1 MSTATAQIGH
11 RTRATQRCTPHSTQI
26 RHRSS
31 KEKNRYPADAACS
44 GIRVAHP
51 DAPRAMPLQ
60 GLQTR
65 HVHIHSKLCS
75 RKSAIILLRR
85 ARSRTCTDVNDTAE
99 AAPEICESRSRY
111 TCRQPTDP
119 EHARWVVRTSEPGHH
134 LCEFLEDITRSRR
147 IKSFPKLCGVPQRT
161 SGRPVSSLC
170 TFEVED
176 SPPDG
181 NRNSSVNT

>member
-1 MSTATAQIGH
+1 M
-11 RTRATQRCTPHSTQI
+11 RATQRCTPHSTQV
-26 RHRSS
+26 RHRLS
-31 KEKNRYPADAACS
+31 KEHNRYPADAPCS

-51 DAPRAMPLQ
+51 GAPRAMPLHY
-60 GLQTR
+60 LQTR
-65 HVHIHSKLCS
+65 RVHIHSKLRS
-75 RKSAIILLRR
+75 RKLAIDLLRR
-85 ARSRTCTDVNDTAE
+85 ARSRTWTDVDDTAE
-99 AAPEICESRSRY
+99 SAPEICESRSRY

-119 EHARWVVRTSEPGHH
+119 EHARWVVRTSKPGHH
-134 LCEFLEDITRSRR
+134 PCKFLKDVTRSRR
-147 IKSFPKLCGVPQRT
+147 IKSFPKLCGVLQRT